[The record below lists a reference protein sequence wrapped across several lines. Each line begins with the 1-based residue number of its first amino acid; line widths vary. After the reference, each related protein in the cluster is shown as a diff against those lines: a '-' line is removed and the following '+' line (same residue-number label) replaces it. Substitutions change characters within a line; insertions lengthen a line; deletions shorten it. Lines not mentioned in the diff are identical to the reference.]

1 MRFTRYSEEIE
12 FSMHQLYSSLSERDR
27 RRYAAVEALKLGHGG
42 ILYLAHLFG
51 CAEKTIRRGL
61 DELLT
66 PPELP
71 LGRSRKKGLDANVV
85 STRSKDWG
93 RTSRRSC
100 AITLPAT
107 RCVRK
112 SAGRTSR

>member
-61 DELLT
+61 VELLT

-85 STRSKDWG
+85 STPSQAWRKTSKP
-93 RTSRRSC
+93 SC
-100 AITLPAT
+100 AITRRAT
-107 RCVRK
+107 RCTRK
-112 SAGRTSR
+112 SAGRT

>member
-1 MRFTRYSEEIE
+1 MRCTPYPPEIE
-12 FSMHQLYSSLSERDR
+12 RFMHQLYLSLSERDR

-71 LGRSRKKGLDANVV
+71 LGRSRKKGADANAR
-85 STRSKDWG
+85 STASPVWS
-93 RTSRRSC
+93 RTSSTSCTTTRR
-100 AITLPAT
+100 AIRGRP
-107 RCVRK
+107 K
-112 SAGRTSR
+112 SAGRT